1 MRAHFRPFFVS
12 AGRLSLTQLNAA
24 VSVKLSES
32 SEFNSLRYA
41 EPVRVS
47 KFGRSGAAASDRTL
61 RFSMILLS
69 MRAARRFRNRRLQ
82 ARLGFGHPLARTQMV
97 QPRLEQKGLAQHAFL
112 VKWAVQAPAE
122 RAVAQVTLA
131 QRCDEPTEFG
141 RPRRPARRRAR
152 RGGRW
157 VASRRSDQRNGGRP
171 GDSVVKP
178 DRREQAAPQRRERL
192 RRQNGRSVGARLLHA
207 ASSGRYS
214 NKIER
219 C

>member
-1 MRAHFRPFFVS
+1 MCRTSPGFEIRPLRR
-12 AGRLSLTQLNAA
+12 GRLGSNA
-24 VSVKLSES
+24 SVQYDPA
-32 SEFNSLRYA
+32 FDAY
-41 EPVRVS
+41 
-47 KFGRSGAAASDRTL
+47 GAQISNL
-61 RFSMILLS
+61 
-69 MRAARRFRNRRLQ
+69 RLQ

-157 VASRRSDQRNGGRP
+157 VASRRSDQRDGGRP

-178 DRREQAAPQRRERL
+178 DRREQAAPQRRER
-192 RRQNGRSVGARLLHA
+192 RPGQNGRSVGARLHA